1 MRYERTAV
9 KYSPGYFT
17 FVNSSLV
24 IQRCCRV
31 IQTVK
36 VESVLYWYKV
46 DNMIVHHAMFVDCIC
61 KTGVYEEELVLFC
74 NK

>member
-9 KYSPGYFT
+9 KYSTGYFK

-31 IQTVK
+31 IQAVK
-36 VESVLYWYKV
+36 VESVLYCYKV
-46 DNMIVHHAMFVDCIC
+46 VYIIVHHAMFVDSIC
-61 KTGVYEEELVLFC
+61 KIGVYEVELLLFC
-74 NK
+74 HK